1 MSSKNDQKEEQES
14 GYMGSKEAA
23 KLWNVTQSTVT
34 KWCREGLIDSAE
46 QDSPGSPWRIPRNTS
61 RPYMKEVKR

>member
-1 MSSKNDQKEEQES
+1 MSKNDQKENQKT

-34 KWCREGLIDSAE
+34 KWCREGLINGAE
-46 QDSPGSPWRIPRNTS
+46 QDSSGSPWRIPRNAS

>member
-1 MSSKNDQKEEQES
+1 MSKNDQKENQKS

-23 KLWNVTQSTVT
+23 KLWNITQSTVT
-34 KWCREGLIDSAE
+34 KWCRVGLIDGAE
-46 QDSPGSPWRIPRNTS
+46 QDSPGSPWRIPRNAS